1 MNLYWIIMILLVI
14 SGILAQIELSDI
26 KEIQDTMIDTEKNLM
41 INPDGPLNVLRGY
54 IMHKTGYMHNKPGC
68 IPEITLEIA
77 KIANLCNR
85 KIKSMLN
92 NEQDIDVLKES
103 LTAIFKYLSYNSNI
117 TIECE
122 DMEVNMRTDNNIDIF
137 GKISLMYDFNGV
149 CNGAVLNMMQGHAQL
164 KLIKKAFNGVEK
176 IKGMLSTIQ
185 NNYSKH
191 NTYIGHAIKHYT
203 VIELNDLSSGMD
215 ETIYI
220 PKEEYLTHLKEY
232 SNSIATPNSTKGKD
246 SVNSPESIYKIFL
259 WKRIDNDSYKL
270 FLVTNFAFSMVNKEL
285 SKKDAMVRF
294 TDNIIGSAKLN
305 NRVPRAYVLTGIKFN
320 HNLRDFYPK
329 IEMDLIELADSEF
342 NPGNFNSIVISMLFD
357 GNYPEDIV
365 IKSLEFWLSMASNWF
380 VHLTY

>member
-1 MNLYWIIMILLVI
+1 
-14 SGILAQIELSDI
+14 
-26 KEIQDTMIDTEKNLM
+26 
-41 INPDGPLNVLRGY
+41 
-54 IMHKTGYMHNKPGC
+54 
-68 IPEITLEIA
+68 
-77 KIANLCNR
+77 
-85 KIKSMLN
+85 
-92 NEQDIDVLKES
+92 
-103 LTAIFKYLSYNSNI
+103 
-117 TIECE
+117 
-122 DMEVNMRTDNNIDIF
+122 MEVNMRTDNNIDIF
-137 GKISLMYDFNGV
+137 GKISLIYDFNGV
-149 CNGAVLNMMQGHAQL
+149 CNGAVLNMMQGHVQL
-164 KLIKKAFNGVEK
+164 ELIKKAFNGVEK

-294 TDNIIGSAKLN
+294 TDNIIGSDKLN

-357 GNYPEDIV
+357 GNYPEDII
-365 IKSLEFWLSMASNWF
+365 IKSLEFWLTMASNWF
-380 VHLTY
+380 VHLTH